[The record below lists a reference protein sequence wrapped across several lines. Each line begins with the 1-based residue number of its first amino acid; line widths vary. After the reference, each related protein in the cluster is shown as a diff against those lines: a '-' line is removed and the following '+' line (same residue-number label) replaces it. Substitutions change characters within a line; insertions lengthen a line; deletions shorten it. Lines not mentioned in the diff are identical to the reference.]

1 MATNTDIANR
11 ALSRLSQTQIT
22 DIAATTVV
30 PTIIRTH
37 FAPLR
42 QEMLR
47 SHPWNFAIRREPLAR
62 TVNAPRFGPLY
73 EFLLPPNYLM
83 TVAAFIDMEAYVKI
97 DRYSIENNLF
107 LGSMETANLLYVE
120 DKEDPTDWDPS
131 FTEAFVVKLA
141 ARCCMQI
148 KGDAQMAQALLQEA
162 IQIEIPEAMLYNA
175 REDTSN
181 ENSPVDE
188 FINGATINRV
198 SRGSAYGGS
207 GWGCGGFDTTYIN
220 PTF

>member
-11 ALSRLSQTQIT
+11 ALSRLSQTQID

-30 PTIIRTH
+30 PTIVRTH
-37 FAPLR
+37 FVPLR

-83 TVAAFIDMEAYVKI
+83 TVAAFIDMEACVKI

-131 FTEAFVVKLA
+131 FTEAFVVMLA
-141 ARCCMQI
+141 ARCCVQI
-148 KGDAQMAQALLQEA
+148 KGDAQMAMNLLQEA
-162 IQIEIPEAMLYNA
+162 KQIEIPEAMLYNA

-181 ENSPVDE
+181 ENSPVHD
-188 FINGATINRV
+188 FINGADINR
-198 SRGSAYGGS
+198 SGY
-207 GWGCGGFDTTYIN
+207 GWGGGPRCWGYDLSNIN
-220 PTF
+220 PTW

>member
-11 ALSRLSQTQIT
+11 ALSRLSQTQIASIDDQT
-22 DIAATTVV
+22 IV
-30 PTIIRTH
+30 PGIVRTH

-83 TVAAFIDMEAYVKI
+83 TVAAFVDMEAWCKI

-131 FTEAFVVKLA
+131 FTSAFVVQLA
-141 ARCCMQI
+141 ARLCMPI

-162 IQIEIPEAMLYNA
+162 LQVEIPEAMLYNA

-181 ENSPVDE
+181 ENSPVAE

-198 SRGSAYGGS
+198 SSGFY
-207 GWGCGGFDTTYIN
+207 GWGFRGFDLSNVNTT
-220 PTF
+220 F

>member
-11 ALSRLSQTQIT
+11 ALSRLSQSQIT
-22 DIAATTVV
+22 SIDDPYVV
-30 PTIIRTH
+30 EGIVRTH
-37 FAPLR
+37 FVPLR

-83 TVAAFIDMEAYVKI
+83 TVAAFIDMEAIVKI

-131 FTEAFVVKLA
+131 FTEAFVVMLA
-141 ARCCMQI
+141 SRMCVQI
-148 KGDAQMAQALLQEA
+148 KGDAQFAMNLLQEA
-162 IQIEIPEAMLYNA
+162 KQMEIPEAMLYNA

-181 ENSPVDE
+181 ENSPVYD
-188 FINGATINRV
+188 FINGADINR
-198 SRGSAYGGS
+198 SGY
-207 GWGCGGFDTTYIN
+207 GWGGGYRCWSYDLSNVN
-220 PTF
+220 PNF